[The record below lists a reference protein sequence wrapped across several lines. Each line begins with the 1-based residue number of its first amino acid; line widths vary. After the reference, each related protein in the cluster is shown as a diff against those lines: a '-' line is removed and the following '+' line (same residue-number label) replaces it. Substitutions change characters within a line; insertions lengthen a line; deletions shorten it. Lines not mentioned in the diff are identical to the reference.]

1 MTHGGTLQTQ
11 QISPEAFN
19 RQIKRYLDDKAVAK
33 GDKLFNSQG
42 EAFEFVDL
50 EGSQLTAISSANVT
64 VRKAPAD
71 LGCYVLHKNRT
82 EVGLA
87 KERLRSYWES

>member
-1 MTHGGTLQTQ
+1 M
-11 QISPEAFN
+11 
-19 RQIKRYLDDKAVAK
+19 QIKRYLDDKAIAK
-33 GDKLFNSQG
+33 GDKLFNGKG
-42 EAFEFVDL
+42 EAFEFVNF

-82 EVGLA
+82 EVGIA

>member
-1 MTHGGTLQTQ
+1 M
-11 QISPEAFN
+11 QIRRF
-19 RQIKRYLDDKAVAK
+19 LDDKAIAK

-42 EAFEFVDL
+42 EAFEFVDF
-50 EGSQLTAISSANVT
+50 EGSQLTAISSTNVT

-71 LGCYVLHKNRT
+71 LGCYLLHKNRT
-82 EVGLA
+82 EVGIA

>member
-1 MTHGGTLQTQ
+1 MQL
-11 QISPEAFN
+11 
-19 RQIKRYLDDKAVAK
+19 KRYLDDKAVAK
-33 GDKLFNSQG
+33 GDKLFYSQG
-42 EAFEFVDL
+42 EAFEFVDF
-50 EGSQLTAISSANVT
+50 EDSQLTAIPSTNLT

-82 EVGLA
+82 EVGIA

>member
-1 MTHGGTLQTQ
+1 ML
-11 QISPEAFN
+11 
-19 RQIKRYLDDKAVAK
+19 IKRYLDDKAVAK

-42 EAFEFVDL
+42 EVFEFVDF
-50 EGSQLTAISSANVT
+50 EDSQLTAISSANVT
-64 VRKAPAD
+64 VRRAPAD

-87 KERLRSYWES
+87 KERLRSYWEASGG

>member
-1 MTHGGTLQTQ
+1 M
-11 QISPEAFN
+11 
-19 RQIKRYLDDKAVAK
+19 QIKRCLDDKAIVK

-42 EAFEFVDL
+42 EAFEFVDF
-50 EGSQLTAISSANVT
+50 EGSKLTAISSANVT

-71 LGCYVLHKNRT
+71 LGCYVLHKDRT

>member
-1 MTHGGTLQTQ
+1 ML
-11 QISPEAFN
+11 
-19 RQIKRYLDDKAVAK
+19 IKRYLDDKAVAK
-33 GDKLFNSQG
+33 GDKLFNSKG
-42 EAFEFVDL
+42 EAFEFVDF
-50 EGSQLTAISSANVT
+50 EGSQLTTISSSNIT

-71 LGCYVLHKNRT
+71 LGCYVVHKNRT

>member
-1 MTHGGTLQTQ
+1 M
-11 QISPEAFN
+11 QIRRF
-19 RQIKRYLDDKAVAK
+19 LDDKAVAR

-42 EAFEFVDL
+42 EAFEFVDF
-50 EGSQLTAISSANVT
+50 EGSQLTAISSASVT